1 MDIITQTS
9 DKRRETKGE
18 RFIRIGERR
27 VNIVL
32 EALDKLAKCANT
44 GNYEY
49 SDENIRIIFK
59 AIDSK
64 TKEVKAAFV
73 GTNTKDKKR
82 FRLDGS

>member
-1 MDIITQTS
+1 MSIKPEIIE
-9 DKRRETKGE
+9 KRTETKHE

-27 VNIVL
+27 VNILL

-49 SDENIRIIFK
+49 SDEDIRIIFK

>member
-1 MDIITQTS
+1 MSIAKETDE
-9 DKRRETKGE
+9 KRPEAKRE
-18 RFIRIGERR
+18 RFIRIAERR
-27 VNIVL
+27 VNI
-32 EALDKLAKCANT
+32 ALDALDRLAKCANT

-49 SDENIRIIFK
+49 SDEDISIIFK

-73 GTNTKDKKR
+73 GTNTKGKKR